1 MIYISIGYNCSPR
14 TYIKSQLRLMKRNG
28 YLTCPFDLCVSPFNA
43 LYKCIE
49 TDFEFFFDE
58 LSLIAG
64 LNAPGDR
71 SLAGTGM
78 LNITNSYGFVF
89 NHEGPSHSH
98 LFNKGTN
105 DDSFYCKD
113 NFKEFKLRYQRRIDN
128 FKNYIINNERIT
140 FVVYYHLDVELD
152 RLLLLLNTKYP
163 NKTFTYIRI

>member
-28 YLTCPFDLCVSPFNA
+28 YLTGPFDLCLSPFNA

-64 LNAPGDR
+64 HNAPGDR

-78 LNITNSYGFVF
+78 LHIT
-89 NHEGPSHSH
+89 
-98 LFNKGTN
+98 
-105 DDSFYCKD
+105 
-113 NFKEFKLRYQRRIDN
+113 I
-128 FKNYIINNERIT
+128 
-140 FVVYYHLDVELD
+140 
-152 RLLLLLNTKYP
+152 
-163 NKTFTYIRI
+163 